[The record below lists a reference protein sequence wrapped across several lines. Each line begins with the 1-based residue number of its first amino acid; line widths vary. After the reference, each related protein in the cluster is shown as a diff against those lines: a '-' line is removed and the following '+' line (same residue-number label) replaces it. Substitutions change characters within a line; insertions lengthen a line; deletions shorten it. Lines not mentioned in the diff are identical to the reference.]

1 MVRGTLQSLPGVT
14 KAEVSREKG
23 EAIIEYDPSQV
34 APQKMA
40 TEIKEKCGVSVTDFQ
55 APPSG
60 R

>member
-23 EAIIEYDPSQV
+23 EAVVEYEPSRV

-40 TEIKEKCGVSVTDFQ
+40 TEIKEKCGVSV
-55 APPSG
+55 AEIVPLLP
-60 R
+60 